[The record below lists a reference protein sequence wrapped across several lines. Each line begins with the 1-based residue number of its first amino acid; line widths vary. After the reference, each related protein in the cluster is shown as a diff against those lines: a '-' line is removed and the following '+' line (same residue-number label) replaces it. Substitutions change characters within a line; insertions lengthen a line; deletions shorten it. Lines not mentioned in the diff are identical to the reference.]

1 MEEKVTCP
9 HCGSS
14 DVFKK
19 NDGTYLCGNC
29 IRRFSPAPVAKPE
42 FVPMR
47 LFISYGHPESEI
59 CQKIYE
65 ALKARG
71 HDPWFDKS
79 ELKSG
84 NDWRSKIQQG
94 IENSQS
100 VVACLSEHSTRD
112 RGVCLDELAIAVG
125 VRGGNIH
132 SILLGDEATVKAPAS
147 VTHEQWLDMSD
158 WRQKL
163 AEGEAVFTPWFNNKM
178 QQLFEVLESRDNRE
192 FCGQISTIKN
202 RLTVYYNTSRQ
213 DKLLREP
220 FVGRE
225 WLTEEINHWLQ
236 DDTAP
241 RTCLLAGA
249 PGVGK
254 SAFAVHLSHYN
265 PAVAAILLCSRGM
278 NTFNDSKTVIQTL
291 AYLLACRL
299 PQYRRSLMFYLPETR
314 ADVQKL
320 NEKELFELLISQPLS
335 LSIDGCHERMVIVL
349 DGLDECGDAGT
360 NPLAKVLFEYSDCLP
375 EWLRILVASRDVPSV
390 KAYTKTAYRIEIKA
404 NTKENINDIRSYYET
419 RLKEQFGK
427 DPHWSEAIEK
437 MTVRSEGVF
446 LYAQMLSE
454 LLLSKKTLDADE
466 DYPEGLSGIFTS
478 WFSWFFPD
486 VNDYASR
493 WRPAISCMLGAPEPI
508 PAETLRRIM
517 NWDRNTLA
525 DFRLKLNVL
534 LRTEKNIFGDDTIL
548 FDHAFVQEW
557 LVRDSGTNIYY
568 CSPEDG
574 AEKLTDGLFAIFE
587 TAPEE
592 LSFWEAH
599 QLTELPLKPDQKEK
613 VLCSHTVFDTLCS
626 AGDYCRDL
634 EKLNMALHLYKKCLT
649 ISKTSADKFRT
660 PEAYTELAVMYSEVS
675 KILQL
680 TGCISEAISFCNVAV
695 EIFEKLDGISDVRYE
710 LAVFGYYSL
719 SSFLQDA
726 GALVPANFFLLKAL
740 EIFEKLADE
749 LGTPDIQKR
758 RAYCYSDISY
768 QLSKLSGNLSQA
780 IIFGKKSNEI
790 LEKLADEHCTPDVHS
805 DLVYSYT
812 GVANLLLHNNNPN
825 EAAVLCDKAFC
836 ICKKMAVESCTPTDQ
851 AELAFCYGE
860 VADVLHYIGRSSEA
874 IDAYNK
880 ALVIHK
886 ALVDESGTPEAQCDL
901 AINYAN
907 IGKLFFDDGNPS
919 EAFIFCEKAF
929 RTCENLDV
937 TSCAPTVQ
945 NKLVWFCYNP
955 VADVLKNI
963 GHFSEAIKVYHQALV
978 IQKALFD
985 ELGTPNTL
993 RELAQSYSNIG
1004 DVFLKSGSPS
1014 KALSAYNNALEINI
1028 VLADDVA
1035 VGTPKAYKDVAM
1047 NYISIAYILLRKGNP
1062 DKALV
1067 FAKKSL
1073 SITKKLAFELHDS
1086 FSQRILGSACNFIST
1101 ALIMKKKYKSALTY
1115 SKMGLNVYKSAAK
1128 AALSPQDLNDL
1139 KPLIKECQHNIR
1151 ILEGKL
1157 NHPNP

>member
-19 NDGTYLCGNC
+19 SDGTYLCGNC

-71 HDPWFDKS
+71 HAPWFDKS

-158 WRQKL
+158 WHEKL

-220 FVGRE
+220 YVGRE

-241 RTCLLAGA
+241 RTCLLTGA

-320 NEKELFELLISQPLS
+320 KEKELFELLISQPLS

-390 KAYTKTAYRIEIKA
+390 KAYTKNAYRIEIKA
-404 NTKENINDIRSYYET
+404 NAKENINDIRSYYET
-419 RLKEQFGK
+419 RLKEPFGK

-454 LLLSKKTLDADE
+454 LLLSKKTLDAGE

-574 AEKLTDGLFAIFE
+574 TEKLTDGLFAIFE

-592 LSFWEAH
+592 LSFWEAD

-626 AGDYCRDL
+626 AGDYCD
-634 EKLNMALHLYKKCLT
+634 
-649 ISKTSADKFRT
+649 
-660 PEAYTELAVMYSEVS
+660 EVGFV
-675 KILQL
+675 LQKP
-680 TGCISEAISFCNVAV
+680 GNFSEAIS
-695 EIFEKLDGISDVRYE
+695 
-710 LAVFGYYSL
+710 
-719 SSFLQDA
+719 
-726 GALVPANFFLLKAL
+726 
-740 EIFEKLADE
+740 
-749 LGTPDIQKR
+749 
-758 RAYCYSDISY
+758 
-768 QLSKLSGNLSQA
+768 
-780 IIFGKKSNEI
+780 
-790 LEKLADEHCTPDVHS
+790 
-805 DLVYSYT
+805 
-812 GVANLLLHNNNPN
+812 
-825 EAAVLCDKAFC
+825 
-836 ICKKMAVESCTPTDQ
+836 
-851 AELAFCYGE
+851 
-860 VADVLHYIGRSSEA
+860 
-874 IDAYNK
+874 AYNK
-880 ALVIHK
+880 ALTINK
-886 ALVDESGTPEAQCDL
+886 ILADELNTPESLCNLAMSYARIGYILRDNGNFSEALVFCKNTLHICESITVESCSHSDQNHL
-901 AINYAN
+901 A
-907 IGKLFFDDGNPS
+907 
-919 EAFIFCEKAF
+919 
-929 RTCENLDV
+929 
-937 TSCAPTVQ
+937 
-945 NKLVWFCYNP
+945 FCYSL
-955 VADVLKNI
+955 VAFVLQKLGN
-963 GHFSEAIKVYHQALV
+963 FSEAI
-978 IQKALFD
+978 
-985 ELGTPNTL
+985 
-993 RELAQSYSNIG
+993 
-1004 DVFLKSGSPS
+1004 
-1014 KALSAYNNALEINI
+1014 SAYNKALTINKILADELNTPESLCNLAMSYARIGYILRDNGNFSEALVFCKNALHICESITVESCSHSYQNHLASCYSLVAG
-1028 VLADDVA
+1028 VLKKVGSFSEAVA
-1035 VGTPKAYKDVAM
+1035 SY
-1047 NYISIAYILLRKGNP
+1047 
-1062 DKALV
+1062 DKAL
-1067 FAKKSL
+1067 AINKILADELNTPESL
-1073 SITKKLAFELHDS
+1073 RSLVTNAFM
-1086 FSQRILGSACNFIST
+1086 IS
-1101 ALIMKKKYKSALTY
+1101 
-1115 SKMGLNVYKSAAK
+1115 GLRDKDY
-1128 AALSPQDLNDL
+1128 L
-1139 KPLIKECQHNIR
+1139 
-1151 ILEGKL
+1151 
-1157 NHPNP
+1157 